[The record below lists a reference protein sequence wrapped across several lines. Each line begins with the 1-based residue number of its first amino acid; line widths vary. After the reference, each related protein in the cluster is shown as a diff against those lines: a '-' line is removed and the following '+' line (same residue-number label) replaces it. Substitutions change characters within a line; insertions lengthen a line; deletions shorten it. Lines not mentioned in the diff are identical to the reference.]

1 MDAIVVTGSSIPF
14 QGVTWKRRAGRGER
28 YTKQCPRALGSN
40 MLDSFRATL
49 QEKPL
54 YRKEEMVQMGPFKSS
69 PLGFGT
75 WAWGNTLL
83 WNYEQEADEEL
94 QKVFNLMVSKGI
106 NLFDTADSYGTGAL
120 EGRSEVLL
128 GNFSKQYPGSNVVR
142 NQIHIA
148 TKLAAYPW
156 RITPRQWVGACK
168 KSLNRIGAEK
178 ISMAQL
184 HWSTANYA
192 PIQERLMWDGLV
204 AIYDAGLVEAV
215 GLSNYGPR
223 QLEKI
228 HKYLQKRGVPVASCQ
243 IQYSLVSKGPLQDNV
258 KSVCDDLGIAMIAY
272 SPLGLGMLT
281 GKHSPEDRSTYP
293 SLPNPRSILFN
304 QVLPGSGPLL
314 TVMAEIAAQRR
325 KSMSQVALNWCIC
338 KGTVP
343 IAGARNLKQA
353 ESNLGALGWR
363 LSESEVLELD
373 KASINKMTQNIF
385 QTK

>member
-1 MDAIVVTGSSIPF
+1 VVFRRGSTVVQS
-14 QGVTWKRRAGRGER
+14 VTSPSRRGGRGR
-28 YTKQCPRALGSN
+28 RLYPKALGSN
-40 MLDSFRATL
+40 MLDSLRATL
-49 QEKPL
+49 QEKRV
-54 YRKEEMVQMGPFKSS
+54 YTKEEMVQMGPFKSS
-69 PLGFGT
+69 PMGFGT

-83 WNYEQEADEEL
+83 WNYEQDADEEL

-128 GNFSKQYPGSNVVR
+128 GKFTNQYPGSKAMR

-156 RITPRQWVGACK
+156 RITPKQWVGSCK
-168 KSLNRIGAEK
+168 ESLNRIGAEK

-192 PIQERLMWDGLV
+192 PLQERLMWDGLV
-204 AIYDAGLVEAV
+204 AIYDAGLVDAV
-215 GLSNYGPR
+215 GLSNYGPK

-228 HKYLQKRGVPVASCQ
+228 HKYLTKRGVPVASCQ
-243 IQYSLVSKGPLQDNV
+243 VQYSLVSRGPLQENV
-258 KSVCDDLGIAMIAY
+258 KAACDDLGIAMIAY

-281 GKHSPEDRSTYP
+281 GRHSPYDRSTYP

-304 QVLPGSGPLL
+304 QVLPNAGPLL
-314 TVMAEIAAQRR
+314 QIMEEIATQRR
-325 KSMSQVALNWCIC
+325 KSMSQIALNWCIC

-363 LSESEVLELD
+363 LSDSEVMELD

>member
-1 MDAIVVTGSSIPF
+1 MVVSKPRPLHS
-14 QGVTWKRRAGRGER
+14 VTCKAGGNRFTR
-28 YTKQCPRALGSN
+28 YRPAALGSN
-40 MLDSFRATL
+40 LLDTLRATL
-49 QEKPL
+49 QEKPM
-54 YRKEEMVQMGPFKSS
+54 YRKEDMVQMGPFKSS

-75 WAWGNTLL
+75 WQFGNTLL
-83 WNYEQEADEEL
+83 WGYDKQADEEL

-128 GNFSKQYPGSNVVR
+128 GTFSREYPGSNAVR

-156 RITPRQWVGACK
+156 RITPKQWVEACR
-168 KSLNRIGAEK
+168 KSLARMDAEK

-192 PIQERLMWDGLV
+192 PVQERLMWDGLV
-204 AIYDAGLVEAV
+204 AIYDAGLVDAV
-215 GLSNYGPR
+215 GVSNYGPK

-228 HKYLQKRGVPVASCQ
+228 HTYLNKRGVPVASCQ
-243 IQYSLVSKGPLQDNV
+243 VQYSLLSRGPLQEDV
-258 KSVCDDLGIAMIAY
+258 KSACDDLGIAMIAY

-281 GKHSPEDRSTYP
+281 GKHTPDDRSTYP

-304 QVLPGSGPLL
+304 QVLPGAGPLL
-314 TVMAEIAAQRR
+314 HVLDEIASRR
-325 KSMSQVALNWCIC
+325 NKTMSQVALNWCIC

-363 LSESEVLELD
+363 LSQSEVLELD
-373 KASINKMTQNIF
+373 KASDLLPKRMTQNIF